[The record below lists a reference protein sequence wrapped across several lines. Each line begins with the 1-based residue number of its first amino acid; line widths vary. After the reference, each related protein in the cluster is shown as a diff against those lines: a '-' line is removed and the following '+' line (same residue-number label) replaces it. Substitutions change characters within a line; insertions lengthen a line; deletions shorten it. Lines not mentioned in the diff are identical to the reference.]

1 MRLHTALG
9 GLLTLMAVASAAF
22 AQTLPQTPGPKNAI
36 TDVPGI
42 EVGHYTATNGTGG
55 MTGTT
60 AIIAR
65 GGATAGVTQRGGAPG
80 TRETD
85 LLKSE
90 KAIGTA
96 HAVALSGGS
105 AYGLAAADGVMTCLE
120 SQGIGTPVAQRRDRA
135 DRALGDPLRSGPLRA
150 VQLPARRLVRHA
162 TPAAPRTTA
171 RCRWATSA
179 PARAHA
185 RAA

>member
-9 GLLTLMAVASAAF
+9 ALLVQLAVAAPAF
-22 AQTLPQTPGPKNAI
+22 AQTLPQTPGPLNAI

-42 EVGHYTATNGTGG
+42 EVGHYTATNGAGG

-80 TRETD
+80 TRLTD

-90 KAIGTA
+90 KAVGTA
-96 HAVALSGGS
+96 HAITLSGGS
-105 AYGLAAADGVMTCLE
+105 AYGLAD
-120 SQGIGTPVAQRRDRA
+120 D
-135 DRALGDPLRSGPLRA
+135 
-150 VQLPARRLVRHA
+150 VR
-162 TPAAPRTTA
+162 PRF
-171 RCRWATSA
+171 RG
-179 PARAHA
+179 
-185 RAA
+185 